1 MKDYSFFPLYCLYHQ
16 QIRFYLSHFKTSL
29 DLTFPFSYIY
39 HLPSTTRIPEIFAHI
54 WCFHFLVLFSLESP
68 PTNFWSPL
76 LHTNAAVKLSN
87 DLPMAQPLSQF
98 SSLTGP
104 LSSLSDLLSLKQS
117 LHLAAK
123 TWHSRRLPLP
133 ISSFFSFS
141 FTGSVS
147 SSQPQRRRS
156 RGSCPEPLFFSIY
169 TRSLVDFIQSPH
181 SDISSPY
188 LSSEIQT
195 GRSTVSWASPKLGT
209 DLFLSSASAHPN

>member
-68 PTNFWSPL
+68 PKNVWSPL
-76 LHTNAAVKLSN
+76 LHTTAAVKLSN

-98 SSLTGP
+98 SSLNGP

-141 FTGSVS
+141 FTSSVS

-156 RGSCPEPLFFSIY
+156 RGSCPEPLFLFY
-169 TRSLVDFIQSPH
+169 LHSLPCGFHPVSTFWHLQPIPLFWNPDWQIH
-181 SDISSPY
+181 CLLGISK
-188 LSSEIQT
+188 T
-195 GRSTVSWASPKLGT
+195 GYWYFPLISFCPS
-209 DLFLSSASAHPN
+209 